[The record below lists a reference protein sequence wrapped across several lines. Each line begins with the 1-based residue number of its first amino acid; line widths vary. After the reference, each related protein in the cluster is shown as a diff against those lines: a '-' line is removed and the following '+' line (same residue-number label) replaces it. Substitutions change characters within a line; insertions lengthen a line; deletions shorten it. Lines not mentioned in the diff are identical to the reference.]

1 MGKKDEGVVGMDALE
16 QLRLVA
22 DIADEGIIGVDRKGF
37 ITLFNRGAK
46 EITGII
52 LNNSLAHPAGAVKQG
67 DIVLLA
73 DSMLGGDDGD
83 LGMEDLGTLGI
94 RDERLEPGDA
104 VLAVGVYQN
113 IEIDPLYRS
122 WKPQAA
128 GRELRLEGNYLGL
141 AVSLVIDRNEKEIS
155 VTVNGVTYRMRYL
168 RSISNL
174 VVVDGAT
181 GSVKFFQEKGYT
193 MRKEDVCNILRGR
206 EYQAKGE
213 GVSEFNVL
221 GANFFDLVQPCD
233 LTRRLTQ
240 ILSGESGAAMDEP
253 FDLNYRLMQTS
264 ICPMVQDGEVEGAL
278 LKVID
283 LSDMGGL
290 LKKRNELIAQAE
302 ETGQSLE
309 GFHLRVPPG
318 SFGGFAGSSAVVQQV
333 KYLAYRAAKARC
345 NVIITGESGTGKS
358 QLAKE
363 IHELSRPGR
372 PFVEVNCGS
381 ISPGIF
387 ESELFGYVGG
397 AFTGALSGGKAGYLE
412 QAECGT
418 IFLDELG
425 EIPPDIQ
432 VKLLY
437 VLQNKRFYRV
447 GSTKAIDAD
456 VRILCATNRDLRKE
470 VKEGRFREDL
480 YYRVNVFPIEVPPLR
495 ERKSDIYVLSK
506 SLTEQVCSEYGLAP
520 KQLSAWALDKLLQYD
535 WPGNIRELGNVIERA
550 VVICDGS
557 IIYPEFIDLEGVDDK
572 ADHPADM
579 EWSTEGRSM
588 REVMEYTEARTLR
601 SAMARFDG
609 DKRKAMEMLGMK
621 KSAFYEK
628 LQYYHI
634 EG

>member
-1 MGKKDEGVVGMDALE
+1 MNVEE
-16 QLRLVA
+16 QLQLVA
-22 DIADEGIIGVDRKGF
+22 DIAGEGIIGVDRAGI
-37 ITLFNRGAK
+37 ITLFNRKAK

-52 LNNSLAHPAGAVKQG
+52 LNGKLAHPAGNIKQG

-73 DSMLGGDDGD
+73 DNQLGGDDGGLTPKD
-83 LGMEDLGTLGI
+83 LEVLGI
-94 RDERLEPGDA
+94 RDGRLEAGDA

-113 IEIDPLYRS
+113 IEIEPLYHF
-122 WKPQAA
+122 WKPQTAERA
-128 GRELRLEGNYLGL
+128 LQLGGTYLGL
-141 AVSLVIDRNEKEIS
+141 SVSLAVDRGEKEIS
-155 VTVNGVTYRMRYL
+155 ITVNTVTYRIRYL
-168 RSISNL
+168 KAISNL

-181 GSVKFFQEKGYT
+181 GCVKFFQEKGYT
-193 MRKEDVCNILRGR
+193 MRREDVRNVLWGR
-206 EYQAKGE
+206 PYQAKGK
-213 GVSEFNVL
+213 GAAEFNVL
-221 GANFFDLVQPCD
+221 GANFFDLVEPCE
-233 LTRRLTQ
+233 LTRRLVQ
-240 ILSGESGAAMDEP
+240 VLSGETPAVIDEP
-253 FDLNYRLMQTS
+253 FELNYRLMQTAMR
-264 ICPMVQDGEVEGAL
+264 PMVRDGIIEGAV
-278 LKVID
+278 LKVVD
-283 LSDMGGL
+283 LSDMCGL
-290 LKKRNELIAQAE
+290 LKERNELIAQVEEAE
-302 ETGQSLE
+302 QGLE
-309 GFHLRVPPG
+309 SASLRVPSG
-318 SFGGFAGSSAVVQQV
+318 SFRNFAGSSATIQQV

-363 IHELSRPGR
+363 IHELSRPGK

-381 ISPGIF
+381 ISSSIF

-397 AFTGALSGGKAGYLE
+397 AFTGALTGGKTGYLE
-412 QAECGT
+412 QAEHGT
-418 IFLDELG
+418 LFLDELG
-425 EIPPDIQ
+425 EIPHDIQ

-480 YYRVNVFPIEVPPLR
+480 YYRVNVFPIEIPPLR

-506 SLTEQVCSEYGLAP
+506 SLTEHVCSAYDLAP

-557 IIYPEFIDLEGVDDK
+557 IIYPEFIELEGVDDK

-588 REVMEYTEARTLR
+588 RNVLEYTESRTLR

-621 KSAFYEK
+621 KSTFYER